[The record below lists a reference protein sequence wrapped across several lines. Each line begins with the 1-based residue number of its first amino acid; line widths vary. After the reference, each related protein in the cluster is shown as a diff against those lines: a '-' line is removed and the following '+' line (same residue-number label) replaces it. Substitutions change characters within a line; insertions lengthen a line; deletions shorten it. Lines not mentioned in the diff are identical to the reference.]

1 MTRAIKILTFGIGM
15 DVPGNYKIIYGGKPG
30 MKE

>member
-1 MTRAIKILTFGIGM
+1 MTRPINILTFGIGM
-15 DVPGNYKIIYGGKPG
+15 DVPGNYQIIYEGKPG